1 MKKKKTNWL
10 ESERERDNTMSDKL
24 YIGQC
29 VRVIPGAALEELI
42 GKVGVI
48 VGGNDVLPLVEFYDD
63 FDGHEG
69 SLSESGLLRK
79 ECNCWSVG
87 ASFLVPLSKT
97 EAALYALGVREG
109 VPFEI
114 KRNDGE
120 FYGWGP
126 YTLENGE
133 VYDGNHDDLT
143 VDELK
148 YLFQNGPAPVADDD
162 TQEILQKIETLAE
175 EIDEL
180 ADELNQI
187 REDLMED

>member
-1 MKKKKTNWL
+1 
-10 ESERERDNTMSDKL
+10 MSDKL
-24 YIGQC
+24 YIGQH
-29 VRVIPGAALEELI
+29 VRVKKDTSEVQLE

-48 VGGNDVLPLVEFYDD
+48 VGGNNEAPLVEFYGD
-63 FDGHEG
+63 FPGHNG
-69 SLSESGLLRK
+69 GLGDAGLLREK
-79 ECNCWSVG
+79 DSCWMVNVDK
-87 ASFLVPLSKT
+87 LEPLSKKET
-97 EAALYALGVREG
+97 ALYALGVREG

-148 YLFQNGPAPVADDD
+148 YLFQNGSAPVADDD
-162 TQEILQKIETLAE
+162 TQEILQKIETLTE

-180 ADELNQI
+180 AEELNQI